1 MKYTELPIGA
11 YFKLNEFPDDKFQ
24 KIKSNEAIH
33 FQSSGKYYYSPVP
46 DDYEAEVTVCDMN
59 GNIIEDLVNSPYKE
73 AVNHPS
79 HYGGADNPYEA
90 IKIIKALGLLK
101 GFCLGNTIKYIVRE
115 GSKEDNP
122 AVQDLKKAAWYLD
135 YYIND
140 LKKQKEV

>member
-1 MKYTELPIGA
+1 MKYTELPIGS
-11 YFKLNEFPDDKFQ
+11 YFKLDEFPGDMFKKIKPNEF
-24 KIKSNEAIH
+24 IH
-33 FQSSGKYYYSPVP
+33 FVSAGENYYSSVP
-46 DDYEAEVTVCDMN
+46 DDYEAEVTVCDIN
-59 GNIIEDLVNSPYKE
+59 GNIIEDLVDSPHKE

-101 GFCLGNTIKYIVRE
+101 GFCLGNTVKYIVRE

-140 LKKQKEV
+140 LEKQKEV